1 MTSSTS
7 GGEGTRRPLPTG
19 LDGLTIHR
27 ERRPEIWI
35 AGVLSAALAA
45 LIVYTLITNPRFKWP
60 VVAEFLFDPRILSGL
75 GLTLFLTVS
84 CMIGAALLGTVLA
97 VMVSARNP
105 VLPWIARA
113 YLWVFR
119 GTPVLVQ
126 LLLWFNLAALFPK
139 LGVPGTNFSWS
150 TNDLITPLTAAIIGL
165 TLNEA
170 AYMAEIIRS
179 GLNSVDRG
187 QVEASKA
194 LGMPGPLAFRRIV
207 LPQAMR
213 VIIPPTGNETISML
227 KYTSL
232 VSVIALPELLY
243 SAQIIASQNF
253 QVIPMLM
260 VATIWYLVMTSILS
274 FIQSRIEKRFGRS
287 TAQPARTRKAVA
299 A

>member
-1 MTSSTS
+1 MTQHTTGGGDSASSPS
-7 GGEGTRRPLPTG
+7 VLES
-19 LDGLTIHR
+19 LTVHR
-27 ERRPEIWI
+27 EKRPGIWI
-35 AGVLSAALAA
+35 AGVIAVAVAGLVLFSL
-45 LIVYTLITNPRFKWP
+45 VTNQRFKWDI
-60 VVAEFLFDPRILSGL
+60 VAEYIVSEKILAGL
-75 GLTLFLTVS
+75 GLTLFLTLT
-84 CMIGAALLGTVLA
+84 CMAGSFILGIVLA
-97 VMVSARNP
+97 LMVSARNP
-105 VLPWIARA
+105 VVQKIAQV

-126 LLLWFNLAALFPK
+126 LLLWFNLAALYPRI
-139 LGVPGTNFSWS
+139 GIPGSIFQWS
-150 TNDLITPLTAAIIGL
+150 TNDLISPLSAAVIGL

-179 GLNSVDRG
+179 GLASVDSG

-194 LGMPGPLAFRRIV
+194 LGMRGSVAFRRIV

-253 QVIPMLM
+253 QVIPLLM
-260 VATIWYLVMTSILS
+260 VATIWYLLLTSILS
-274 FIQSRIEKRFGRS
+274 LVQSRIEKRFGRS
-287 TAQPARTRKAVA
+287 TANLTVGKVKKL
-299 A
+299 